1 MWCLRRMEKIILSG
15 FVRNEEVLHRVKGEG
30 NMLHTIQRRKATWIA
45 HSLLRN
51 SVLYTILKER

>member
-1 MWCLRRMEKIILSG
+1 MEKIILSG